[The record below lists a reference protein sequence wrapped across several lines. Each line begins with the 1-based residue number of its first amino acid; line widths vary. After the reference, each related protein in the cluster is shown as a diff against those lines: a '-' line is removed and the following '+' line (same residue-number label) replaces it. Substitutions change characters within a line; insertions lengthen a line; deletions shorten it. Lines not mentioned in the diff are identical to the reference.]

1 MPHEIEAKFIGID
14 KTHTRERLS
23 ALGFKLVKHETL
35 MRRKA
40 FHFKKDIESG
50 RSRWARVRDE
60 GDKITMCV
68 KEIIEKNSINGV
80 LDSEVEIDSFE
91 NGVFFLKAM
100 GMHESAYQESY
111 REIWEIF
118 DEPSQSVIEIMID
131 SWPHIKPYI
140 EIEAISEDVVKRCA
154 ELLGFNMNDALY
166 GSVSEVYFR
175 EHGIDRKKICSAPL
189 ITFETPFRE
198 LL

>member
-1 MPHEIEAKFIGID
+1 MNHEIEAKFLSID
-14 KTHTRERLS
+14 KTHMRERLS

-40 FHFKKDIESG
+40 FHFKEDVESG
-50 RSRWARVRDE
+50 RERWARVRDE

-68 KEIIEKNSINGV
+68 KEITDSKNINGV
-80 LDSEVEIDSFE
+80 LESEIEVDSFE
-91 NGVFFLKAM
+91 NATFLLKGL
-100 GMHESAYQESY
+100 GMNETAYQENY

-118 DEPSQSVIEIMID
+118 DESSQSIIEIMID

-140 EIEAISEDVVKRCA
+140 EIEAINEDVVKRCS
-154 ELLGFNMNDALY
+154 ELLGFNMDNALY
-166 GSVSEVYFR
+166 GGVDEVYFR
-175 EHGIDRKKICSAPL
+175 EHGIEHKRICRAPL
-189 ITFETPFRE
+189 ITFETPFKE